1 MARDYRNQADLQEAQ
16 QYNPEAATQS
26 IQGLAKLLQAQAEPY
41 IKSDLATKQREQ
53 DIKMLRDMTAK
64 YPKMDVSIGD
74 VSLRHKPNEF
84 KLNLTPAQ
92 EAAEQVA
99 GKKIGEFES
108 GGRQAMESNISQ
120 IQGVQ
125 KDLEGKK
132 RDMYDR
138 LVGGSLEGHPTLQGL
153 LAPSEKARRDQVQS
167 AFIGMLHEAGIPRP
181 TQWDIQRVFGQ
192 VYDPSAPDAVNIDR
206 LKTSVGKLQAQKSQ
220 REQELANYKATGFA
234 TMGQQAPVSPDKS
247 LQSPNPSPAPQPNT
261 QGMNPPQTM
270 QPPATRQA
278 PMSFEEFKRRKAAGQ
293 L

>member
-1 MARDYRNQADLQEAQ
+1 MARDYRNQADMQQAQ
-16 QYNPEAATQS
+16 QYSPEAANQS
-26 IQGLAKLLQAQAEPY
+26 VQGLAKMLQNQAEPY
-41 IKSDLATKQREQ
+41 VKSELAAKQREQ
-53 DIKMLRDMTAK
+53 DIQMLKDMTSR
-64 YPKMDVSIGD
+64 YPKMDVAIGD

-92 EAAEQVA
+92 EAAETAA

-125 KDLEGKK
+125 KDLEGNK
-132 RDMYDR
+132 RDIYDR

-153 LAPSEKARRDQVQS
+153 LAPSEKARRDQVQN

-192 VYDPSAPDAVNIDR
+192 VYDPSAPDNVNIDR
-206 LKTSVGKLQAQKSQ
+206 LKTSVGKLQSQKAQ
-220 REQELANYKATGFA
+220 REQELSNYKATGFA
-234 TMGQQAPVSPDKS
+234 TMGQQAPVSPDKA
-247 LQSPNPSPAPQPNT
+247 LQNTNPSPPPQPNT

-270 QPPATRQA
+270 QPPTTGQA
-278 PMSFEEFKRRKAAGQ
+278 PMSFDEFKRRKAAGQ